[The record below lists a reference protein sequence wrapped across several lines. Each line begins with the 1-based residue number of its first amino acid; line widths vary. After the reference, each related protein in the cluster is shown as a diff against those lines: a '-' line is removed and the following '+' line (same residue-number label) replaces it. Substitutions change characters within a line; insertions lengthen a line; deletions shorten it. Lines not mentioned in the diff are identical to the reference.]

1 MLLQDKIYNNFF
13 NQISFNTPRLDH
25 YMFKVNQDKVE
36 PIIFL
41 PRRAH
46 DVRPESHE
54 PLGDTAK
61 NEETPKEL
69 PKQGFM

>member
-1 MLLQDKIYNNFF
+1 MLLQDMIYNNFF

-36 PIIFL
+36 PIIL
-41 PRRAH
+41 KPRQLH
-46 DVRPESHE
+46 DASPESHE
-54 PLGDTAK
+54 PLGDNAQ
-61 NEETPKEL
+61 NEVTTKEL